1 MKKKFIC
8 LILFACSLISSS
20 CIHKTTHEDVVFKI
34 KRVEKIEK
42 RDEKHIYESLIMLD
56 FPIQGPQPLLDS
68 IRCFINQ
75 ELNGDYSG
83 DLADWQSMLNY
94 YNEKYLNAMG
104 VLLSVS
110 PKQKAYLE
118 KYNLSIMF
126 AINLRLESETEK
138 VVNYYFYFD
147 KMLVSG
153 KVIKN
158 PKVVTFRKSDGKI
171 MKLNDLI
178 VDTESIEF
186 LNIINDAL
194 REYLSE
200 TREIYKIKKDSEL
213 DEMIT
218 LKTIKNSIQHSS
230 CYMGA
235 TELRILYNALQEYH
249 ETPITDYFH
258 EDGTIAAHISLSIP
272 YTKLKKVL
280 TKDALELIE

>member
-83 DLADWQSMLNY
+83 NLADWQSMLNY

-126 AINLRLESETEK
+126 AVNLQKR
-138 VVNYYFYFD
+138 
-147 KMLVSG
+147 
-153 KVIKN
+153 
-158 PKVVTFRKSDGKI
+158 
-171 MKLNDLI
+171 
-178 VDTESIEF
+178 
-186 LNIINDAL
+186 
-194 REYLSE
+194 
-200 TREIYKIKKDSEL
+200 
-213 DEMIT
+213 
-218 LKTIKNSIQHSS
+218 
-230 CYMGA
+230 
-235 TELRILYNALQEYH
+235 
-249 ETPITDYFH
+249 
-258 EDGTIAAHISLSIP
+258 LSIIIFILIKFLSVE
-272 YTKLKKVL
+272 KLLKIQRLSHFENL
-280 TKDALELIE
+280 TVKS